1 MKVLLGVLVG
11 FFAGAL
17 VVFLLS
23 DQARDEQTA
32 ETLRPDPTVQ
42 APAVEPPVGSQ
53 TTPTRVTAPDASGLD
68 ANDSESAGLG
78 HPGPPQDARP
88 ATLRR
93 LADGDSFDITWS
105 DTGEQDEVRLFGI
118 NAPEG
123 DACFGQEARSV
134 LDVLIGDDGLLIEI
148 VEDEDDFRRVL
159 GNVWVGDIFIN
170 ATLVELGAA
179 LALSDGG
186 QHARLITDAQERA
199 ESAGAGLWS
208 PDRCG
213 PPAAAALR
221 IVWIESDAPGR
232 DDQNK
237 NGEWIQIANDG
248 PTPVD
253 MTGWSIRDESTR
265 HRYSFPANFMLAAG
279 AEVRVFSGCGDDGV
293 DELYWCDAD
302 PVWNN
307 GGDTGFLV
315 DADGRFVDTR
325 SY

>member
-1 MKVLLGVLVG
+1 MKMLFGVLVG

-23 DQARDEQTA
+23 NQANNEQANTETA
-32 ETLRPDPTVQ
+32 LPDAPVEVPAVEPSVDTQPSPTPAAEPDPTVSA
-42 APAVEPPVGSQ
+42 APS
-53 TTPTRVTAPDASGLD
+53 
-68 ANDSESAGLG
+68 GLG
-78 HPGPPQDARP
+78 HPGPPQGARP

-134 LDVLIGDDGLLIEI
+134 LDVLIGGDELLIEI
-148 VEDEDDFRRVL
+148 VEDQDDFGRVL

-186 QHARLITDAQERA
+186 QHAQLITDAQARA
-199 ESAGAGLWS
+199 KSAGAGLWG
-208 PDRCG
+208 PDSCG
-213 PPAAAALR
+213 PPAVTAVR

-237 NGEWIQIANDG
+237 NGEWIKIANDG
-248 PTPVD
+248 PTAVD

-265 HRYSFPANFMLAAG
+265 HRYSFPTGFTLEAG